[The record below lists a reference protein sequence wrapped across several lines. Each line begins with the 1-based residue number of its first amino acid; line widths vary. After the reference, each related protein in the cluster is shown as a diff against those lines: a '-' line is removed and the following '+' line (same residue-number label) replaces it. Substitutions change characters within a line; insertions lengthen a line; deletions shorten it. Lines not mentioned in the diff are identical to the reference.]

1 MSSEVI
7 LLSRP
12 VLIIFFDIGLAE
24 RLAEMLERPETP
36 EIWEMSEW
44 ALTEQDSLLSLI
56 LAAVPKS
63 DSLICQCS
71 LRQMLAGLMSL
82 WTTWLDLR

>member
-1 MSSEVI
+1 MSSYDI
-7 LLSRP
+7 LLSS
-12 VLIIFFDIGLAE
+12 VEFTIFFYMGRFCEILDK
-24 RLAEMLERPETP
+24 PETP

-56 LAAVPKS
+56 LTAVPKS
-63 DSLICQCS
+63 ESLICQCS